1 MAYTHPLIVRNL
13 ASLHLQHA
21 GRAIAFLDLP
31 LSLLLA
37 DQNNTKP
44 NPTILLSYL
53 RCYSI
58 YIIIQ
63 YTCHY
68 NKMKDC
74 TNTFYSP
81 INKSQDDRKR
91 RILDPSRSSSPKPS
105 TSPITTRVVP
115 SDINTTPSQT
125 DAMIFEVTPTSSPP
139 SKRRRVRFDASVHV
153 QYAEEALSDK
163 VVAASAQ
170 KKTVFWYSRKEI
182 EACRV
187 EVVTMLKRRDREGV
201 TMGGNPSTT
210 SVFRSSSTRTEEDGH
225 DMSFRGVEDLL
236 SKRAFQDRKKRKR
249 VVVEKVLTEQARQ
262 VALKI
267 ADPEGLGIKSQLASK
282 SSRDLALNRGSRD
295 AMMAYIY

>member
-1 MAYTHPLIVRNL
+1 
-13 ASLHLQHA
+13 
-21 GRAIAFLDLP
+21 
-31 LSLLLA
+31 
-37 DQNNTKP
+37 
-44 NPTILLSYL
+44 
-53 RCYSI
+53 
-58 YIIIQ
+58 
-63 YTCHY
+63 
-68 NKMKDC
+68 MKDC

-81 INKSQDDRKR
+81 ISKSHDDRKR
-91 RILDPSRSSSPKPS
+91 RILDSPRSSSPKPIS
-105 TSPITTRVVP
+105 
-115 SDINTTPSQT
+115 SDNNATPSQT
-125 DAMIFEVTPTSSPP
+125 DAMIFEVTPTASPP

-163 VVAASAQ
+163 ADKALAATAIAQ
-170 KKTVFWYSRKEI
+170 QKNTVFWYSRKEI

-201 TMGGNPSTT
+201 TTTGGSSPSTT
-210 SVFRSSSTRTEEDGH
+210 SVFRSSSSTRMEEDGH

-267 ADPEGLGIKSQLASK
+267 ADPEGLGMKSQLASK